1 MEVQELLKLYAA
13 HPQVT
18 ALDTLLKND
27 TSRNIILKGL
37 NGSGPAMTIAS
48 LFTKGRGSYVCVL
61 NDQEEAGYFYHDLMQ
76 LTASNEVYF
85 FPSAYRRA
93 IKYGHVDPANEI
105 LRTEVLS
112 RLQDPDASF
121 VIVTYP
127 DALAERV
134 VAREVLKENTLK
146 ISVGEKL
153 DNMFVSDVLDE
164 YGFEQ
169 VDYVYEPGQYALRG
183 SILDVFSFS
192 NEFPYRIDFFGDEVE
207 TIRTFDVETQL
218 SKEKL
223 DSIYIVPEMSK
234 NAMDSN
240 SLLGS
245 LPRNTCIAARDLAWC

>member
-1 MEVQELLKLYAA
+1 M
-13 HPQVT
+13 
-18 ALDTLLKND
+18 
-27 TSRNIILKGL
+27 
-37 NGSGPAMTIAS
+37 
-48 LFTKGRGSYVCVL
+48 L

-169 VDYVYEPGQYALRG
+169 VDYVYEPGSTPSVAVSSTFSLSPTSFPTVSTFSATRWRPSVRSTWRRSSARRNWTA
-183 SILDVFSFS
+183 SIS
-192 NEFPYRIDFFGDEVE
+192 YR
-207 TIRTFDVETQL
+207 R
-218 SKEKL
+218 
-223 DSIYIVPEMSK
+223 
-234 NAMDSN
+234 
-240 SLLGS
+240 
-245 LPRNTCIAARDLAWC
+245 

>member
-1 MEVQELLKLYAA
+1 M
-13 HPQVT
+13 
-18 ALDTLLKND
+18 
-27 TSRNIILKGL
+27 
-37 NGSGPAMTIAS
+37 
-48 LFTKGRGSYVCVL
+48 
-61 NDQEEAGYFYHDLMQ
+61 
-76 LTASNEVYF
+76 
-85 FPSAYRRA
+85 
-93 IKYGHVDPANEI
+93 
-105 LRTEVLS
+105 
-112 RLQDPDASF
+112 
-121 VIVTYP
+121 
-127 DALAERV
+127 
-134 VAREVLKENTLK
+134 
-146 ISVGEKL
+146 GEKL

-234 NAMDSN
+234 NAKDST

-245 LPRNTCIAARDLAWC
+245 LPRNHLHSGERSLMVQGAHRKRMERRSGGSRRGILRRYRPDAEEISPGRGLPTGGLGFPSPFISGHGRWERRTLPSISLRKRSRSIIRISTG

>member
-1 MEVQELLKLYAA
+1 
-13 HPQVT
+13 
-18 ALDTLLKND
+18 
-27 TSRNIILKGL
+27 
-37 NGSGPAMTIAS
+37 
-48 LFTKGRGSYVCVL
+48 
-61 NDQEEAGYFYHDLMQ
+61 
-76 LTASNEVYF
+76 
-85 FPSAYRRA
+85 
-93 IKYGHVDPANEI
+93 
-105 LRTEVLS
+105 
-112 RLQDPDASF
+112 
-121 VIVTYP
+121 
-127 DALAERV
+127 
-134 VAREVLKENTLK
+134 
-146 ISVGEKL
+146 
-153 DNMFVSDVLDE
+153 MFVSDVLDE

-245 LPRNTCIAARDLAWC
+245 LPRNTCIAARDLAWCKERIGSVWNDDPVVADEESFADIDQMRKKLVRGEDFLREVLDFRRHPFRGTADGNGGRYHPFLYANAADLS